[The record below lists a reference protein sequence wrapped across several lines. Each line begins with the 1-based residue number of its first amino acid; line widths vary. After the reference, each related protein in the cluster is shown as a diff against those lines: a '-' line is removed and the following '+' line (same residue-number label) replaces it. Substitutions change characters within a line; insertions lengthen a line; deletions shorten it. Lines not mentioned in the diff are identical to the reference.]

1 MMGLHDII
9 NFHHAIRVNVNNWIT
24 MPSEMTSTLIF
35 FLISIP
41 IIIKSSDVFTE
52 GASKLAKMLGVSDF
66 IIGIT
71 IVALGTS
78 LPELASDSYA
88 SYINHG
94 QIAVGDIIG
103 SNITNIA
110 LILGITCIIK
120 PLVIKHTEIYS
131 GWIHLMILTLASVF
145 LLVSGGIG
153 RIMGAVFIIVYIFY
167 LQNSIEKYRELGV
180 ETIEKNDLKKNIFE
194 VLIGLTGILIGARL
208 LVNSII
214 GFSRAFGVSE
224 YLVALVLMAIG
235 TSLPELFVSV
245 SAARKGYMTMA
256 LGNIIG
262 SNVANILW
270 VLGVSAV
277 IRPIIIAPGIIFIPL
292 LFMLLLS
299 VLLIIFK
306 RSGYEIDRR
315 EGAVFLGI
323 YVVFVLL
330 SIASAN
336 KL

>member
-1 MMGLHDII
+1 
-9 NFHHAIRVNVNNWIT
+9 
-24 MPSEMTSTLIF
+24 MPSETTLNLLL

-41 IIIKSSDVFTE
+41 IIIKSSDIFTE

-88 SYINHG
+88 SYIDHG
-94 QIAVGDIIG
+94 QIAIGDIIG

-110 LILGITCIIK
+110 LILGLTCIIK

-131 GWIHLMILTLASVF
+131 GWIHLLILTLASVF

-153 RIMGAVFIIVYIFY
+153 RIGGLMFIFAYILY
-167 LQNSIEKYRELGV
+167 LKNSIQKYRELGV
-180 ETIEKNDLKKNIFE
+180 ETIERNDLKKNIIE
-194 VLIGLTGILIGARL
+194 VLVGMTGILIGAHF

-214 GFSRAFGVSE
+214 GLSMAFGISE
-224 YLVALVLMAIG
+224 YLIALVLMAVG
-235 TSLPELFVSV
+235 TSLPELFVSL

-270 VLGVSAV
+270 ILGAAAV
-277 IRPIIIAPGIIFIPL
+277 IRPISIAPELILIQL

-306 RSGYEIDRR
+306 RSGYVIDRR

-323 YVVFVLL
+323 YIVFILV
-330 SIASAN
+330 SIAFGNDFEKWGA
-336 KL
+336 

>member
-1 MMGLHDII
+1 
-9 NFHHAIRVNVNNWIT
+9 
-24 MPSEMTSTLIF
+24 MPSEMTLNLLL

-41 IIIKSSDVFTE
+41 IIIKSSDFFTE

-71 IVALGTS
+71 VVALGTS
-78 LPELASDSYA
+78 LPELASDTYA
-88 SYINHG
+88 SYIDHG

-110 LILGITCIIK
+110 LILGLTCVIK
-120 PLVIKHTEIYS
+120 PLVIKHAEIYS
-131 GWIHLMILTLASVF
+131 GRIHLMILVLASVF

-153 RIMGAVFIIVYIFY
+153 RIGGAIFLISYIIY
-167 LQNSIEKYRELGV
+167 LRHSINKYRELGV
-180 ETIEKNDLKKNIFE
+180 ETVEKNNFIKNIFE
-194 VLIGLTGILIGARL
+194 VLIGLTGILIGANL

-214 GFSRAFGVSE
+214 SFSVTFGISE
-224 YLVALVLMAIG
+224 YLIALVLMAIG

-270 VLGVSAV
+270 VLGAAAI
-277 IRPIIIAPGIIFIPL
+277 IRPIRIDPELIFVQLI
-292 LFMLLLS
+292 FMLLLS

-306 RSGYEIDRR
+306 KSGYVIDRR
-315 EGAVFLGI
+315 EGAVFLII
-323 YVVFVLL
+323 YVVFVLV
-330 SIASAN
+330 SIKN
-336 KL
+336 DI

>member
-1 MMGLHDII
+1 
-9 NFHHAIRVNVNNWIT
+9 
-24 MPSEMTSTLIF
+24 MPSETTLNLLL

-41 IIIKSSDVFTE
+41 IIIKSSDIFTE

-66 IIGIT
+66 VIGIT
-71 IVALGTS
+71 VVALGTS

-88 SYINHG
+88 SFIDHG
-94 QIAVGDIIG
+94 QIAIGDIIG

-110 LILGITCIIK
+110 LILGLTCVIK

-131 GWIHLMILTLASVF
+131 GRIHLLILTLASVF
-145 LLVSGGIG
+145 ILASGGIE
-153 RIMGAVFIIVYIFY
+153 RIGGIIFIIAYILY
-167 LQNSIEKYRELGV
+167 LKNSIEKYRELGV
-180 ETIEKNDLKKNIFE
+180 ETIGRNDFKKNIFE
-194 VLIGLTGILIGARL
+194 ALIGLIGILIGAHL

-214 GFSRAFGVSE
+214 GLSTAFGVSE
-224 YLVALVLMAIG
+224 YLIALVLMAVG

-270 VLGVSAV
+270 VLGVAAI
-277 IRPIIIAPGIIFIPL
+277 IRPISIAPELILIQL

-299 VLLIIFK
+299 VLLIVFK
-306 RSGYEIDRR
+306 SSGYVIDRR
-315 EGAVFLGI
+315 EGMIFLGI
-323 YVVFVLL
+323 YVVFVLV
-330 SIASAN
+330 SIAFGNDFIKWGA
-336 KL
+336 

>member
-1 MMGLHDII
+1 
-9 NFHHAIRVNVNNWIT
+9 

-41 IIIKSSDVFTE
+41 IIIKSSDIFTE
-52 GASKLAKMLGVSDF
+52 GASKLAKTFGVSDF

-88 SYINHG
+88 SYIDHG
-94 QIAVGDIIG
+94 QIVVGDIIG

-110 LILGITCIIK
+110 LILGLTCVIK

-153 RIMGAVFIIVYIFY
+153 RIGGILFIFAYILY
-167 LQNSIEKYRELGV
+167 LKNSIEKYRELGV

-194 VLIGLTGILIGARL
+194 VLIGLTGILIGAHL

-214 GFSRAFGVSE
+214 GLSTAFGVSE
-224 YLVALVLMAIG
+224 YLIALVLMAIG

-277 IRPIIIAPGIIFIPL
+277 IRPIIIAPELIFIQL
-292 LFMLLLS
+292 MIMLLLS

-306 RSGYEIDRR
+306 KSGYVINRR
-315 EGAVFLGI
+315 EGSVFLGI
-323 YVVFVLL
+323 YVVFVLV
-330 SIASAN
+330 SISFGN
-336 KL
+336 ELNIT

>member
-1 MMGLHDII
+1 
-9 NFHHAIRVNVNNWIT
+9 
-24 MPSEMTSTLIF
+24 MPIEMTLDLIL

-41 IIIKSSDVFTE
+41 IIIKSSDIFTE

-71 IVALGTS
+71 VVALGTS
-78 LPELASDSYA
+78 LPELASDTYA
-88 SYINHG
+88 SYIDHG

-110 LILGITCIIK
+110 LILGLTCIIK
-120 PLVIKHTEIYS
+120 PLAIKHTEIYS
-131 GWIHLMILTLASVF
+131 GRIHLLILTL
-145 LLVSGGIG
+145 VSAFILAAGGIG
-153 RIMGAVFIIVYIFY
+153 RIGGAAFIISYIFY
-167 LQNSIEKYRELGV
+167 LRHSINAYREMGV
-180 ETIEKNDLKKNIFE
+180 EAIGKDGFIRNIFE
-194 VLIGLTGILIGARL
+194 ALIGLTGILIGAHL

-214 GFSRAFGVSE
+214 GLSTAFGVSE
-224 YLVALVLMAIG
+224 YLIALLLMSIG

-277 IRPIIIAPGIIFIPL
+277 IRPIIIAPELILIQL
-292 LFMLLLS
+292 SFMLLLS

-306 RSGYEIDRR
+306 SSGYVIDRR

-323 YVVFVLL
+323 YIVFVLV
-330 SIASAN
+330 SVAFGNDFIKWGA
-336 KL
+336 

>member
-1 MMGLHDII
+1 
-9 NFHHAIRVNVNNWIT
+9 
-24 MPSEMTSTLIF
+24 MTLDLLL

-41 IIIKSSDVFTE
+41 IIIKSSDIFTE

-78 LPELASDSYA
+78 LPELASDTYA
-88 SYINHG
+88 SYIDHG

-110 LILGITCIIK
+110 LILGLTCVIK
-120 PLVIKHTEIYS
+120 PLAIKHTEIYS
-131 GWIHLMILTLASVF
+131 GRIHLLILTLASAF
-145 LLVSGGIG
+145 LLASGGIG
-153 RIMGAVFIIVYIFY
+153 RIGGAAFIIAYIFY
-167 LQNSIEKYRELGV
+167 LRHAINTYREMGV
-180 ETIEKNDLKKNIFE
+180 ETIGKDGFIKNIFE
-194 VLIGLTGILIGARL
+194 MLIGLTGILIGAYF

-214 GFSRAFGVSE
+214 GLSMAFGVSE
-224 YLVALVLMAIG
+224 YLIALLLMAIG

-270 VLGVSAV
+270 VLGAATI
-277 IRPIIIAPGIIFIPL
+277 IRPIKIDPELIFVQLI
-292 LFMLLLS
+292 FMLLLS

-306 RSGYEIDRR
+306 SSGYVIDRR
-315 EGAVFLGI
+315 EGAVFLVI
-323 YVVFVLL
+323 YVVFVLV
-330 SIASAN
+330 SIAFGN
-336 KL
+336 DF

>member
-1 MMGLHDII
+1 
-9 NFHHAIRVNVNNWIT
+9 

-41 IIIKSSDVFTE
+41 IIIKSSDIFTE
-52 GASKLAKMLGVSDF
+52 GASKLAKTFGVSDF

-88 SYINHG
+88 SYIDHG
-94 QIAVGDIIG
+94 QIVVGDIIG

-110 LILGITCIIK
+110 LILGLTCVIK

-153 RIMGAVFIIVYIFY
+153 RIGGILFIFAYILY
-167 LQNSIEKYRELGV
+167 LKNSIEKYRELGV
-180 ETIEKNDLKKNIFE
+180 ETIEKIDLKKNILE
-194 VLIGLTGILIGARL
+194 VLIGLIGILIGAHL

-214 GFSRAFGVSE
+214 GLSLAFGISE
-224 YLVALVLMAIG
+224 YLIALVLMAIG
-235 TSLPELFVSV
+235 TSLPELFVSI

-277 IRPIIIAPGIIFIPL
+277 IRPIIIAPELIFIQL
-292 LFMLLLS
+292 MIMLLLS

-306 RSGYEIDRR
+306 RSGYVINRR
-315 EGAVFLGI
+315 EGVVFLGI
-323 YVVFVLL
+323 YVVFVLV
-330 SIASAN
+330 SIAFGNAAN
-336 KL
+336 

>member
-1 MMGLHDII
+1 
-9 NFHHAIRVNVNNWIT
+9 
-24 MPSEMTSTLIF
+24 MPSETTLNITF

-41 IIIKSSDVFTE
+41 IIIKSSDIFTE

-78 LPELASDSYA
+78 LPEFASDTYA
-88 SYINHG
+88 SYIDHG
-94 QIAVGDIIG
+94 QIAFGDIIG

-110 LILGITCIIK
+110 LILGLTCIIK

-131 GWIHLMILTLASVF
+131 GWIHLLILTLASVF

-153 RIMGAVFIIVYIFY
+153 RIGGVAFIIAYVFY
-167 LQNSIEKYRELGV
+167 LRNSINRYRELGV
-180 ETIEKNDLKKNIFE
+180 ETIKMNDVRKNISE
-194 VLIGLTGILIGARL
+194 VIIGLAGILIGANF

-214 GFSRAFGVSE
+214 GLSTAFGVSE
-224 YLVALVLMAIG
+224 YLIALVLMAVG

-262 SNVANILW
+262 SKVANILW
-270 VLGVSAV
+270 VLGAAAI
-277 IRPIIIAPGIIFIPL
+277 IRPIRIDPELIIVQLIFMI
-292 LFMLLLS
+292 LLS
-299 VLLIIFK
+299 VLLIVFK
-306 RSGYEIDRR
+306 RSGYVIDRR
-315 EGAVFLGI
+315 EGAVFLVI
-323 YVVFVLL
+323 YVVFVLV
-330 SIASAN
+330 SIASGGKA
-336 KL
+336 

>member
-1 MMGLHDII
+1 
-9 NFHHAIRVNVNNWIT
+9 
-24 MPSEMTSTLIF
+24 MPSETTLNITF

-41 IIIKSSDVFTE
+41 IIIKSSDIFTE

-78 LPELASDSYA
+78 LPEFASDTYA
-88 SYINHG
+88 SYIDHG
-94 QIAVGDIIG
+94 QIAFGDIIG

-110 LILGITCIIK
+110 LILGLTCIIK

-131 GWIHLMILTLASVF
+131 GWIHLLILTLASVF

-153 RIMGAVFIIVYIFY
+153 RIGGVAFIIAYVFY
-167 LQNSIEKYRELGV
+167 LRNSINRYRELGV
-180 ETIEKNDLKKNIFE
+180 ETIKMNDVRKNISE
-194 VLIGLTGILIGARL
+194 VIIGLAGILIGANF

-214 GFSRAFGVSE
+214 GLSTAFGVSE
-224 YLVALVLMAIG
+224 YLIALVLMAVG

-270 VLGVSAV
+270 VLGAAAI
-277 IRPIIIAPGIIFIPL
+277 IRPIRIDPELIIVQLIFMI
-292 LFMLLLS
+292 LLS
-299 VLLIIFK
+299 VLLIVFK
-306 RSGYEIDRR
+306 RSGYVIDRR
-315 EGAVFLGI
+315 EGAVFLVI
-323 YVVFVLL
+323 YVVFVLV
-330 SIASAN
+330 SIASGGKA
-336 KL
+336 

>member
-1 MMGLHDII
+1 
-9 NFHHAIRVNVNNWIT
+9 
-24 MPSEMTSTLIF
+24 MPSEMTLDLLL

-41 IIIKSSDVFTE
+41 IIIKSSDIFTE

-71 IVALGTS
+71 VVALGTS
-78 LPELASDSYA
+78 LPELASDTYA
-88 SYINHG
+88 SYIDHG

-110 LILGITCIIK
+110 LILGLTCVIK
-120 PLVIKHTEIYS
+120 PLAIKHTEIYS
-131 GWIHLMILTLASVF
+131 GRIHLLILTLASGF
-145 LLVSGGIG
+145 LLASGGIG
-153 RIMGAVFIIVYIFY
+153 RIGGAAFIIAYIFY
-167 LQNSIEKYRELGV
+167 LRNSINTYREMGV
-180 ETIEKNDLKKNIFE
+180 ETIGKDGFIKNIFE

-208 LVNSII
+208 LVNSIM
-214 GFSRAFGVSE
+214 GLSVAFGISE
-224 YLVALVLMAIG
+224 YLIALVLMAIG

-270 VLGVSAV
+270 ILGAAAI
-277 IRPIIIAPGIIFIPL
+277 IRPISIAPELILIQL

-299 VLLIIFK
+299 VLLIVFK
-306 RSGYEIDRR
+306 SSGYVIDRR

-323 YVVFVLL
+323 YVVFVLV
-330 SIASAN
+330 SVAFGNDFIKWGA
-336 KL
+336 

>member
-1 MMGLHDII
+1 
-9 NFHHAIRVNVNNWIT
+9 
-24 MPSEMTSTLIF
+24 MPSETTLNITF

-41 IIIKSSDVFTE
+41 IIIKSSDIFTE

-78 LPELASDSYA
+78 LPEFASDTYA
-88 SYINHG
+88 SYIDHG
-94 QIAVGDIIG
+94 QIAFGDIIG

-110 LILGITCIIK
+110 LILGLTCIIK

-131 GWIHLMILTLASVF
+131 GWIHLLILTLASVF

-153 RIMGAVFIIVYIFY
+153 RIGGVAFIIAYVFY
-167 LQNSIEKYRELGV
+167 LRNSINRYRELGV
-180 ETIEKNDLKKNIFE
+180 ETIKMNDVRKNISE
-194 VLIGLTGILIGARL
+194 VIIGLAGILIGANF

-214 GFSRAFGVSE
+214 GLSTAFGVSE
-224 YLVALVLMAIG
+224 YLIALVLMAVG

-270 VLGVSAV
+270 VLGVAAV
-277 IRPIIIAPGIIFIPL
+277 IRPIGIDPELIVISLIFMI
-292 LFMLLLS
+292 LLS
-299 VLLIIFK
+299 VLLIVFK
-306 RSGYEIDRR
+306 RSGYVIDRR
-315 EGAVFLGI
+315 EGAVFLVI
-323 YVVFVLL
+323 YVVFVLV
-330 SIASAN
+330 SIASGGKA
-336 KL
+336 

>member
-1 MMGLHDII
+1 MLIIRSIKDIKS
-9 NFHHAIRVNVNNWIT
+9 FRLIT
-24 MPSEMTSTLIF
+24 MPIEMTLDLIL

-41 IIIKSSDVFTE
+41 IIIKSSDIFTE

-71 IVALGTS
+71 VVALGTS
-78 LPELASDSYA
+78 LPELASDTYA
-88 SYINHG
+88 SYIDHG
-94 QIAVGDIIG
+94 QIAIGDIIG

-110 LILGITCIIK
+110 LILGLTCVIR

-131 GWIHLMILTLASVF
+131 GRIHLLILTLASVF
-145 LLVSGGIG
+145 LLASGGIG
-153 RIMGAVFIIVYIFY
+153 RISGAVFIIAYILY
-167 LQNSIEKYRELGV
+167 LRNSIEKYREVGV
-180 ETIEKNDLKKNIFE
+180 ETIRKNDLKKNIFE
-194 VLIGLTGILIGARL
+194 VLIGLTGILIGANL

-214 GFSRAFGVSE
+214 GMSTTFGVSE
-224 YLVALVLMAIG
+224 YLIALVLMAIG

-277 IRPIIIAPGIIFIPL
+277 IRPISIAPELILIQL

-306 RSGYEIDRR
+306 ISGYVIDRR
-315 EGAVFLGI
+315 EGAIFLGV
-323 YVVFVLL
+323 YVVFVLV
-330 SIASAN
+330 SIAFGN
-336 KL
+336 DFK

>member
-1 MMGLHDII
+1 
-9 NFHHAIRVNVNNWIT
+9 

-41 IIIKSSDVFTE
+41 IIIKSSDIFTE
-52 GASKLAKMLGVSDF
+52 GASKLAKTFGVSDF

-88 SYINHG
+88 SYLDHG

-110 LILGITCIIK
+110 LILGLTCVIK

-131 GWIHLMILTLASVF
+131 GWIHLLILTLASAF
-145 LLVSGGIG
+145 ILVSGGIG
-153 RIMGAVFIIVYIFY
+153 KIGGLLFIFAYILY
-167 LQNSIEKYRELGV
+167 LKNSIEKYRELGV
-180 ETIEKNDLKKNIFE
+180 ETIEINDLKKNIFE
-194 VLIGLTGILIGARL
+194 VLIGLTGILIGAHL

-214 GFSRAFGVSE
+214 GLSTAFGISE
-224 YLVALVLMAIG
+224 YLIALVLMAIG

-277 IRPIIIAPGIIFIPL
+277 IRPIIIAPELIFIQL
-292 LFMLLLS
+292 MIMLLLS

-306 RSGYEIDRR
+306 KSGYVINRR
-315 EGAVFLGI
+315 EGAIFLGI
-323 YVVFVLL
+323 YVVFVLV
-330 SIASAN
+330 SIAFGNAAN
-336 KL
+336 

>member
-1 MMGLHDII
+1 
-9 NFHHAIRVNVNNWIT
+9 
-24 MPSEMTSTLIF
+24 MPSETTLNIIF
-35 FLISIP
+35 FLISLP
-41 IIIKSSDVFTE
+41 IIIKSSDIFTE
-52 GASKLAKMLGVSDF
+52 GASKLAKMFGVSDF

-88 SYINHG
+88 SYIDHG
-94 QIAVGDIIG
+94 QIAMGDIIG

-131 GWIHLMILTLASVF
+131 GWIHLLILTIASAF
-145 LLVSGGIG
+145 ILVSGGIG
-153 RIMGAVFIIVYIFY
+153 RIGGVLFIFAYILY
-167 LQNSIEKYRELGV
+167 LKNSIEKYRELGV
-180 ETIEKNDLKKNIFE
+180 ETVEKNDLNKNIFE
-194 VLIGLTGILIGARL
+194 ALIGLTGILIGAYL
-208 LVNSII
+208 IVNSII
-214 GFSRAFGVSE
+214 GLSVAFGISE
-224 YLVALVLMAIG
+224 YLIALVLMAVG

-245 SAARKGYMTMA
+245 TAARKGYMTMA

-270 VLGVSAV
+270 VLGVSAL
-277 IRPIIIAPGIIFIPL
+277 IRPIIIAPGLIFIQL

-306 RSGYEIDRR
+306 KSGYVIDRR
-315 EGAVFLGI
+315 EGVVFLGI
-323 YVVFVLL
+323 YVVFVLV
-330 SIASAN
+330 SVAFGN
-336 KL
+336 DFKYGV

>member
-1 MMGLHDII
+1 
-9 NFHHAIRVNVNNWIT
+9 

-41 IIIKSSDVFTE
+41 IIIKSSDIFTE

-88 SYINHG
+88 SYIDHG

-110 LILGITCIIK
+110 LILGMTCVIK
-120 PLVIKHTEIYS
+120 PLVIKHIEIYS
-131 GWIHLMILTLASVF
+131 GWIHLLILTLASAF
-145 LLVSGGIG
+145 ILISGGIG
-153 RIMGAVFIIVYIFY
+153 RIGGILFIFAYILY
-167 LQNSIEKYRELGV
+167 LKNAIEKYRELGV

-194 VLIGLTGILIGARL
+194 VLIGLTGILIGAHL

-214 GFSRAFGVSE
+214 GLSTAFEISE
-224 YLVALVLMAIG
+224 YLIALVLMAVG

-270 VLGVSAV
+270 VLGVAAV
-277 IRPIIIAPGIIFIPL
+277 IRPIIIAPELIFIQL
-292 LFMLLLS
+292 VFMLLLS

-306 RSGYEIDRR
+306 KSGYVIDRK
-315 EGAVFLGI
+315 EGAVFLVI
-323 YVVFVLL
+323 YVVFVLV
-330 SIASAN
+330 SVAFGGKA
-336 KL
+336 